1 MVSFHSCSWCGSP
14 ANAGFFIDG
23 MGFLPRIKMAKP
35 TKQRPMQIEM
45 RPVGALVPYVN
56 NSRTHNDA
64 QVAKIAG
71 SIREFGWTNPVLIDG
86 ENGIIAGHGRV
97 MAARVLGLEEVP
109 VIELVHMTEDQKR
122 AYVIADN
129 KLAELAGWDKDLLA
143 LELGALKLD
152 GFDIDLIGF
161 DAIEL
166 ATLTPPDPKDGLT
179 DEDEAPAC
187 PVVPTT
193 ATGDVWLLGDHRLMC
208 GDSTSVA
215 EVERLMAGYKADL
228 IITDPPYN
236 VAYEGGTDEKLTI
249 QNDSMSAEAFYQ
261 FLLAAYGAMFAVAK
275 DGAGIYVFHADSEGM
290 NFRKAL
296 LDAGFKLAQCC
307 VWIKQSLVL
316 GRQDYHWQHEP
327 VLYGWKPNGAH
338 RWYSD
343 RKQTTVWQFD
353 RPARNDVHPTMKPIA
368 LVEYP
373 LCNSSRGGDIVLDL
387 FGGSGSTLIACEKH
401 SRSARL
407 MELDPKYCDVIVHR
421 WQEFT
426 GKTATLESTG
436 QAFADVAVSRKEF
449 DDGSTRISTD

>member
-1 MVSFHSCSWCGSP
+1 
-14 ANAGFFIDG
+14 
-23 MGFLPRIKMAKP
+23 
-35 TKQRPMQIEM
+35 MQIEM
-45 RPVGALVPYVN
+45 RPVGSLVPYVN
-56 NSRTHNDA
+56 NSRTHSDA
-64 QVAKIAG
+64 QVAKIAA
-71 SIREFGWTNPVLIDG
+71 SIREFGWTNPVLVDG
-86 ENGIIAGHGRV
+86 KNGIIAGHGRV

-129 KLAELAGWDKDLLA
+129 KLAELAGWDKGLLS

-179 DEDEAPAC
+179 DEDEAPAL
-187 PVVPTT
+187 PSVPTT
-193 ATGDVWLLGDHRLMC
+193 VASDVWLLGDHRLMC
-208 GDSTSVA
+208 GDSTSLA
-215 EVERLMAGYKADL
+215 DVERLMAGYKADL

-236 VAYEGGTDEKLTI
+236 VAYEGGTGKKLTI
-249 QNDSMSAEAFYQ
+249 QNDSMSGEAFYG
-261 FLLAAYGAMFAVAK
+261 FLLAAYGAMLAVAK

-343 RKQTTVWQFD
+343 RKQTTVWKFD

-368 LVEYP
+368 LIEYP

-401 SRSARL
+401 SRSSRL
-407 MELDPKYCDVIVHR
+407 MELDPKYCDVIVQR

-426 GKTATLESTG
+426 GKPAVLESTG
-436 QAFADVAVSRKEF
+436 EAFADVAVSRKEL
-449 DDGSTRISTD
+449 DHGSTRISTD

>member
-1 MVSFHSCSWCGSP
+1 M
-14 ANAGFFIDG
+14 D
-23 MGFLPRIKMAKP
+23 KP

-64 QVAKIAG
+64 QVAQIAA
-71 SIREFGWTNPVLIDG
+71 SIREFGWTNPVLVDG

-97 MAARVLGLEEVP
+97 MAARVLGLDEVP
-109 VIELVHMTEDQKR
+109 VIELTHMTEAQKR
-122 AYVIADN
+122 AYIIADN
-129 KLAELAGWDKDLLA
+129 KLAELAGWDKELLS

-161 DAIEL
+161 DVIDL
-166 ATLTPPDPKDGLT
+166 AKLVPPDPKDGLT
-179 DEDEAPAC
+179 GEDEAPPLPA
-187 PVVPTT
+187 VPTS
-193 ATGDVWLLGDHRLMC
+193 ALGDVWLLGEHRLMC
-208 GDSTSVA
+208 GDSTSVSD
-215 EVERLMAGYKADL
+215 VERLMDGYKADM

-249 QNDSMSAEAFYQ
+249 QNDSMGDEAFYQ

-290 NFRKAL
+290 NFRKAM

-307 VWIKQSLVL
+307 VWVKQSLVL

-343 RKQTTVWQFD
+343 RKQTTVWNFD
-353 RPARNDVHPTMKPIA
+353 RPTRNDVHPTMKPIA
-368 LVEYP
+368 LIEYP

-407 MELDPKYCDVIVHR
+407 MELDPKYCDVIVKR

-426 GKTATLESTG
+426 GKAATLQSSGAT
-436 QAFADVAVSRKEF
+436 FADVAVSRKEF
-449 DDGSTRISTD
+449 DHGSTRISTD